1 MTRESPAVERQR
13 RENARIAAVERDRL
27 IQQAGGGNA
36 AVAIK
41 LKDKNFGRDTWFG
54 RETQAQWQTRQDGE
68 AYLRNLGGGDLNKGL
83 EIFKKRQQGNTPPS
97 SGGGGG
103 GAGGGS
109 KNAVTPPKPAPP
121 PYKARVAKPQSKPNF
136 GPYRYPQDAIE
147 EGQDFVKFDILT
159 YKRGGLITEDDKN
172 LKGDILGTILLP
184 IPSQIGDNNIANFG
198 SGNLN
203 FMEEFGLNQA
213 STIIGSSNV
222 GEFVKNTLGA
232 AQGAVELGAA
242 NSQMVKQYFA
252 AQAVNSLGS
261 NITLDQLLARSGG
274 QVLNPNMELLF
285 SGPGLRQFKFT
296 FKFTPRFEKEAT
308 EVKNIIKA
316 FKRNMAPKGSGG
328 DFLSTPNIFQI
339 QYMQGDRQ
347 HKFLNKFKL
356 CALTNMSVNYTGDGV
371 HATYYDGTPISMQM
385 DLSFSELTPIYNED
399 YDDYGSD
406 TGVGY

>member
-1 MTRESPAVERQR
+1 
-13 RENARIAAVERDRL
+13 
-27 IQQAGGGNA
+27 
-36 AVAIK
+36 
-41 LKDKNFGRDTWFG
+41 
-54 RETQAQWQTRQDGE
+54 
-68 AYLRNLGGGDLNKGL
+68 
-83 EIFKKRQQGNTPPS
+83 
-97 SGGGGG
+97 
-103 GAGGGS
+103 
-109 KNAVTPPKPAPP
+109 
-121 PYKARVAKPQSKPNF
+121 
-136 GPYRYPQDAIE
+136 
-147 EGQDFVKFDILT
+147 
-159 YKRGGLITEDDKN
+159 
-172 LKGDILGTILLP
+172 
-184 IPSQIGDNNIANFG
+184 
-198 SGNLN
+198 
-203 FMEEFGLNQA
+203 
-213 STIIGSSNV
+213 
-222 GEFVKNTLGA
+222 
-232 AQGAVELGAA
+232 
-242 NSQMVKQYFA
+242 
-252 AQAVNSLGS
+252 
-261 NITLDQLLARSGG
+261 
-274 QVLNPNMELLF
+274 MELLF

>member
-1 MTRESPAVERQR
+1 MAYSEAEKSSHDRNNR
-13 RENARIAAVERDRL
+13 AAAIERDRL
-27 IQQAGGGNA
+27 IQVAGGGNA
-36 AVAIK
+36 AVEIK
-41 LKDKNFGRDTWFG
+41 LKDKSFGRDTWFG

-68 AYLRNLGGGDLNKGL
+68 AYLRKLGGGDLNKGL

-103 GAGGGS
+103 GGGGGS

-121 PYKARVAKPQSKPNF
+121 PYKARVGKPQSKPNF

-147 EGQDFVKFDILT
+147 EGQDFIKFDILT
-159 YKRGGLITEDDKN
+159 YKRGGFVTRDDKN
-172 LKGDILGTILLP
+172 LKGDVLGTILLP
-184 IPSQIGDNNIANFG
+184 IPSQIGDNNVANFG

-203 FMEEFGLNQA
+203 FMEEATLSGATSL
-213 STIIGSSNV
+213 IGGDV
-222 GEFVKNTLGA
+222 
-232 AQGAVELGAA
+232 QGAFDTLTNKNLIKGLIPTAKTVFATEA
-242 NSQMVKQYFA
+242 VKA
-252 AQAVNSLGS
+252 LGS
-261 NITLDQLLARSGG
+261 NITLEQVLARSQGAII
-274 QVLNPNMELLF
+274 NPNMELLF

-316 FKRNMAPKGSGG
+316 FKRNMAPKGSG
-328 DFLSTPNIFQI
+328 DNFLSTPNIFQI

>member
-1 MTRESPAVERQR
+1 MAYSEAEKSSHDRNNR
-13 RENARIAAVERDRL
+13 AAAIERDRL
-27 IQQAGGGNA
+27 IQVAGGGNA
-36 AVAIK
+36 AVEIK
-41 LKDKNFGRDTWFG
+41 LKDKSFGRDTWFG

-68 AYLRNLGGGDLNKGL
+68 AYLRKLGGGDLNKGL

-103 GAGGGS
+103 GGSGGS
-109 KNAVTPPKPAPP
+109 KGAVTPPQPAPP
-121 PYKARVAKPQSKPNF
+121 PYKARVGKPQSKPNF

-147 EGQDFVKFDILT
+147 EGQDFIKFDILT
-159 YKRGGLITEDDKN
+159 YKRGGLVTRDDKN

-184 IPSQIGDNNIANFG
+184 IPSQIGDNNVANFG

-213 STIIGSSNV
+213 SKIIGSSNV
-222 GEFVKNTLGA
+222 EDFVKNTLGA

-316 FKRNMAPKGSGG
+316 FKRNMAPKGSG
-328 DFLSTPNIFQI
+328 DNFLSTPNIFQI

>member
-1 MTRESPAVERQR
+1 MAYSEAEKSSHDRNNR
-13 RENARIAAVERDRL
+13 AAAIERDRL

-36 AVAIK
+36 AVEIK
-41 LKDKNFGRDTWFG
+41 LKDKSFGRDTWFG

-68 AYLRNLGGGDLNKGL
+68 AYLRKLGGGDLNKGL
-83 EIFKKRQQGNTPPS
+83 EIFKKQQR
-97 SGGGGG
+97 GGG
-103 GAGGGS
+103 GGGS

-121 PYKARVAKPQSKPNF
+121 PYKARVGKPQSKPNF

-159 YKRGGLITEDDKN
+159 YKRGGLVTRDDKN

-184 IPSQIGDNNIANFG
+184 IPSQIGDNNVANFG
-198 SGNLN
+198 PGNMN
-203 FMEEFGLNQA
+203 FMQEQGIQIGKTFIEGDISGGLSKTQNLILGLA
-213 STIIGSSNV
+213 NNKELI
-222 GEFVKNTLGA
+222 KN
-232 AQGAVELGAA
+232 
-242 NSQMVKQYFA
+242 YFA
-252 AQAVNSLGS
+252 TEAINAFGA
-261 NITLDQLLARSGG
+261 NISLDQILARSQG

-316 FKRNMAPKGSGG
+316 FKRNMAPKGSGD

>member
-1 MTRESPAVERQR
+1 MAYSEAEKSSHDRNNR
-13 RENARIAAVERDRL
+13 AAAIERDRL

-36 AVAIK
+36 AVEIRV
-41 LKDKNFGRDTWFG
+41 KDKNFARPNPFVSK
-54 RETQAQWQTRQDGE
+54 ETQAQWQTRQDGE
-68 AYLRNLGGGDLNKGL
+68 AYLRKLGGGDLNKGL
-83 EIFKKRQQGNTPPS
+83 EIFKKRQQGNTRPA
-97 SGGGGG
+97 GGGGG
-103 GAGGGS
+103 G
-109 KNAVTPPKPAPP
+109 VTPPKPAPP

-198 SGNLN
+198 PSNMN
-203 FMEEFGLNQA
+203 FMEEQMLGVAQLG
-213 STIIGSSNV
+213 IG
-222 GEFVKNTLGA
+222 GDAMGAFDKLGSLIKGGSLQKTA
-232 AQGAVELGAA
+232 
-242 NSQMVKQYFA
+242 KQYFA
-252 AQAVNSLGS
+252 QQAIQSLGS
-261 NITLDQLLARSGG
+261 SLTLDQVLAKTSG

>member
-1 MTRESPAVERQR
+1 MAYSEAEKSSHDRNNR
-13 RENARIAAVERDRL
+13 AAAIERDRL
-27 IQQAGGGNA
+27 IQVAGGGNA
-36 AVAIK
+36 AVEIK
-41 LKDKNFGRDTWFG
+41 LKDKSFGRDTWFG

-68 AYLRNLGGGDLNKGL
+68 AYLRKLGGGDLNKGL

-103 GAGGGS
+103 GGGGGS

-147 EGQDFVKFDILT
+147 EGQDFIKFDILT
-159 YKRGGLITEDDKN
+159 YKRGGFVTRDDKN
-172 LKGDILGTILLP
+172 LKGDVLGTILLP
-184 IPSQIGDNNIANFG
+184 IPSQIGDNNVANFG

-203 FMEEFGLNQA
+203 FMEEATLSGATSL
-213 STIIGSSNV
+213 IGGDV
-222 GEFVKNTLGA
+222 
-232 AQGAVELGAA
+232 QGAFDKLTNENLIKRLIPTAKTVFATEA
-242 NSQMVKQYFA
+242 VKA
-252 AQAVNSLGS
+252 LGS
-261 NITLDQLLARSGG
+261 NITLEQVLARSQGAII
-274 QVLNPNMELLF
+274 NPNMELLF

>member
-1 MTRESPAVERQR
+1 MAYSEAEKSSHDRNTR
-13 RENARIAAVERDRL
+13 AAAIERDRL
-27 IQQAGGGNA
+27 IQIAGGGNA

-41 LKDKNFGRDTWFG
+41 LKDKSFGRDTWFG

-68 AYLRNLGGGDLNKGL
+68 AYLRKLGDGDLNKGL
-83 EIFKKRQQGNTPPS
+83 EIFKKQQQGNTPPS
-97 SGGGGG
+97 S
-103 GAGGGS
+103 GGS

-198 SGNLN
+198 PSNMN
-203 FMEEFGLNQA
+203 FMEEQMLGVAQLG
-213 STIIGSSNV
+213 IG
-222 GEFVKNTLGA
+222 GDAMGAFDKLGNLI
-232 AQGAVELGAA
+232 QGGSLKATA
-242 NSQMVKQYFA
+242 KQYFA
-252 AQAVNSLGS
+252 QQAIQSLGS
-261 NITLDQLLARSGG
+261 SLTLDQVLARTSG

>member
-1 MTRESPAVERQR
+1 MTRESPAVERRR
-13 RENARIAAVERDRL
+13 RENARIAAIERDRL

-41 LKDKNFGRDTWFG
+41 LEDKSFGRDTWFG

-68 AYLRNLGGGDLNKGL
+68 AYLRKLGGGDLNKGL
-83 EIFKKRQQGNTPPS
+83 EIFKKQQQGNTPPTQPKS
-97 SGGGGG
+97 NPPRGGD
-103 GAGGGS
+103 
-109 KNAVTPPKPAPP
+109 VTPPKPAPP
-121 PYKARVAKPQSKPNF
+121 PYKARIAKPQAKPNF

-147 EGQDFVKFDILT
+147 EGQDFIKFDIFT
-159 YKRGGLITEDDKN
+159 YKRGGFVTRDDKN
-172 LKGDILGTILLP
+172 LKGDVLGTILLP
-184 IPSQIGDNNIANFG
+184 IPSQIGDNNVANFG
-198 SGNLN
+198 PSNLN
-203 FMEEFGLNQA
+203 FMEEAALSGATSL
-213 STIIGSSNV
+213 IGGDV
-222 GEFVKNTLGA
+222 
-232 AQGAVELGAA
+232 QGAFNQLNKQNIDGLKGVATQFFATEA
-242 NSQMVKQYFA
+242 VKA
-252 AQAVNSLGS
+252 LGS
-261 NITLDQLLARSGG
+261 NITLEQVLARSQGA
-274 QVLNPNMELLF
+274 VINPNMELLF

-296 FKFTPRFEKEAT
+296 FKFTPRFEREST

-339 QYMQGDRQ
+339 QYMQGDKQ

>member
-1 MTRESPAVERQR
+1 MSRETGPQR
-13 RENARIAAVERDRL
+13 RNKRETNRTNAVERDRL

-36 AVAIK
+36 AVEIK
-41 LKDKNFGRDTWFG
+41 LKDKSFGRDTWFG

-68 AYLRNLGGGDLNKGL
+68 AYLRKLGGGDLNKGL
-83 EIFKKRQQGNTPPS
+83 EIFKKQQR
-97 SGGGGG
+97 GGG
-103 GAGGGS
+103 GGGS

-121 PYKARVAKPQSKPNF
+121 PYKARVGKPQSKPNF

-159 YKRGGLITEDDKN
+159 YKRGGLVTRDDKN

-184 IPSQIGDNNIANFG
+184 IPSQIGDNNVANFG
-198 SGNLN
+198 PGNMN
-203 FMEEFGLNQA
+203 FMQEQGIQIGKTFIEGDISGGLSKTQNLILGLA
-213 STIIGSSNV
+213 NNKELI
-222 GEFVKNTLGA
+222 KN
-232 AQGAVELGAA
+232 
-242 NSQMVKQYFA
+242 YFA
-252 AQAVNSLGS
+252 TEAINAFGA
-261 NITLDQLLARSGG
+261 NISLDQILARSQG

-296 FKFTPRFEKEAT
+296 FKFTPRFEREST

>member
-1 MTRESPAVERQR
+1 MAYSEAEKSSHDRNNR
-13 RENARIAAVERDRL
+13 AAAIERDRL

-36 AVAIK
+36 AVEIRV
-41 LKDKNFGRDTWFG
+41 KDKNFARPNPFVSK
-54 RETQAQWQTRQDGE
+54 ETQAQWQTRQDGE
-68 AYLRNLGGGDLNKGL
+68 AYLRKLGGGDLNKGL
-83 EIFKKRQQGNTPPS
+83 EIFKKKQQGNTRPP
-97 SGGGGG
+97 GGGGG
-103 GAGGGS
+103 G
-109 KNAVTPPKPAPP
+109 VTPPKPAPP
-121 PYKARVAKPQSKPNF
+121 PYKARVGKPQSKPNF

-147 EGQDFVKFDILT
+147 EGQDFIKFDILT
-159 YKRGGLITEDDKN
+159 YKRGGLVTRDDKN

-184 IPSQIGDNNIANFG
+184 IPSQISDNNVANFG
-198 SGNLN
+198 PGNMN
-203 FMEEFGLNQA
+203 FMQEQGIQIGKTFIEGDISGGLSKTQNLILGLA
-213 STIIGSSNV
+213 NNKELI
-222 GEFVKNTLGA
+222 KN
-232 AQGAVELGAA
+232 
-242 NSQMVKQYFA
+242 YFA
-252 AQAVNSLGS
+252 TEAINAFGA
-261 NITLDQLLARSGG
+261 NISLDQILARSQG

-316 FKRNMAPKGSGG
+316 FKRNMAPRGSGG

>member
-1 MTRESPAVERQR
+1 MAYSEAEQSSHDRNNR
-13 RENARIAAVERDRL
+13 AAAIERDRL
-27 IQQAGGGNA
+27 IQQAGGGDA

-41 LKDKNFGRDTWFG
+41 VKDKNFARPNPFVSK
-54 RETQAQWQTRQDGE
+54 ETQAQWQTRQDGE
-68 AYLRNLGGGDLNKGL
+68 AYLRKLGDGDLNKGL
-83 EIFKKRQQGNTPPS
+83 EIFKKRQQGNTRPT
-97 SGGGGG
+97 
-103 GAGGGS
+103 GGGS
-109 KNAVTPPKPAPP
+109 VTPPKPAPP
-121 PYKARVAKPQSKPNF
+121 PYKARVAKPQAKPNF

-184 IPSQIGDNNIANFG
+184 IPSQIGDNNVANFG
-198 SGNLN
+198 PSNMN
-203 FMEEFGLNQA
+203 FMEEQMLGVAQLG
-213 STIIGSSNV
+213 IG
-222 GEFVKNTLGA
+222 GDAMGAFDKLGNLI
-232 AQGAVELGAA
+232 QGGSLKATA
-242 NSQMVKQYFA
+242 KQYFA
-252 AQAVNSLGS
+252 QQAIQSLGS
-261 NITLDQLLARSGG
+261 SLTLDQVLARTSG

-296 FKFTPRFEKEAT
+296 FKFTPRFEREST

-339 QYMQGDRQ
+339 QYMQGDKQ

>member
-1 MTRESPAVERQR
+1 MAYSEAEQSSHDRNTR
-13 RENARIAAVERDRL
+13 AAAIERDRL

-41 LKDKNFGRDTWFG
+41 LEDKNFGRDTWFG

-68 AYLRNLGGGDLNKGL
+68 AYLRKLGGGDLNKGL
-83 EIFKKRQQGNTPPS
+83 EIFKKQQQGNTPPS

-103 GAGGGS
+103 GGGGGS

-184 IPSQIGDNNIANFG
+184 IPSQIGDNNVANFG
-198 SGNLN
+198 PSNMN
-203 FMEEFGLNQA
+203 FMEEQMLGVAQLG
-213 STIIGSSNV
+213 IG
-222 GEFVKNTLGA
+222 GDAMGAFDKLGNLI
-232 AQGAVELGAA
+232 QGGSLRVTA
-242 NSQMVKQYFA
+242 KQYFA
-252 AQAVNSLGS
+252 QQAIQSLGS
-261 NITLDQLLARSGG
+261 SLTLDQVLARTSG

>member
-1 MTRESPAVERQR
+1 MPQGPRSKQISASLALREEESKKKAAADLARKDEVRTTKVTNRRGRQTGTGYEKWDGKKWVKISEAEYDNLKKRKTTPVKETPTSPR
-13 RENARIAAVERDRL
+13 
-27 IQQAGGGNA
+27 
-36 AVAIK
+36 
-41 LKDKNFGRDTWFG
+41 
-54 RETQAQWQTRQDGE
+54 
-68 AYLRNLGGGDLNKGL
+68 GGD
-83 EIFKKRQQGNTPPS
+83 
-97 SGGGGG
+97 
-103 GAGGGS
+103 
-109 KNAVTPPKPAPP
+109 VTPPKPAPP
-121 PYKARVAKPQSKPNF
+121 PYKARVGKPPSKPNF

-147 EGQDFVKFDILT
+147 EGQDFIKFDILT
-159 YKRGGLITEDDKN
+159 YKRGGLVTRDDKN

-184 IPSQIGDNNIANFG
+184 IPSQIGDNNVANFG
-198 SGNLN
+198 PGNMN
-203 FMEEFGLNQA
+203 FMQEQGIQIGKTFIEGDISGGLSKTQNLILGLA
-213 STIIGSSNV
+213 NNKELI
-222 GEFVKNTLGA
+222 KN
-232 AQGAVELGAA
+232 
-242 NSQMVKQYFA
+242 YFA
-252 AQAVNSLGS
+252 SEAINAFGS
-261 NITLDQLLARSGG
+261 NISLDQILARSQG

-371 HATYYDGTPISMQM
+371 YATYYDGTPISMQM
-385 DLSFSELTPIYNED
+385 DLSFNELTPIYNED

>member
-1 MTRESPAVERQR
+1 MAYSEAEKSSHDRNNRA
-13 RENARIAAVERDRL
+13 AAVERDRL

-36 AVAIK
+36 AVEIK
-41 LKDKNFGRDTWFG
+41 LKDKSFGRDTWFG

-68 AYLRNLGGGDLNKGL
+68 AYLRKLGGGDLNKGL
-83 EIFKKRQQGNTPPS
+83 EIFKKQQQGNTPPR
-97 SGGGGG
+97 GGD
-103 GAGGGS
+103 
-109 KNAVTPPKPAPP
+109 VTPPKPAPP
-121 PYKARVAKPQSKPNF
+121 PYKARVAKPQAKPNF

-147 EGQDFVKFDILT
+147 EGQDFIKFDILT
-159 YKRGGLITEDDKN
+159 YKRGGVITRDDKN

-184 IPSQIGDNNIANFG
+184 IPSQIGDNNTANFG
-198 SGNLN
+198 AGNMN
-203 FMEEFGLNQA
+203 FAEEKIF
-213 STIIGSSNV
+213 
-222 GEFVKNTLGA
+222 GA
-232 AQGAVELGAA
+232 AESGISGDLKGMATQALDLAGKVVGSGLAKKYFTSKAV
-242 NSQMVKQYFA
+242 Q
-252 AQAVNSLGS
+252 SLGS
-261 NITLDQLLARSGG
+261 NISLEQILARTTGSII
-274 QVLNPNMELLF
+274 NPNMELLF

-316 FKRNMAPKGSGG
+316 FKRNMAPKGSGD

>member
-1 MTRESPAVERQR
+1 MAYSEAEKSSHDRNNR
-13 RENARIAAVERDRL
+13 AAAIERDRL
-27 IQQAGGGNA
+27 IQVAGGGNA
-36 AVAIK
+36 AVEIK
-41 LKDKNFGRDTWFG
+41 LKDKSFGRDTWFG

-68 AYLRNLGGGDLNKGL
+68 AYLRKLGGGDLNKGL

-103 GAGGGS
+103 GGGGGS
-109 KNAVTPPKPAPP
+109 KNAVTPPQPAPP
-121 PYKARVAKPQSKPNF
+121 PYKARVGKPQSKPNF

-147 EGQDFVKFDILT
+147 EGQDFIKFDILT
-159 YKRGGLITEDDKN
+159 YKRGGVITRDDKN

-184 IPSQIGDNNIANFG
+184 IPSQIGDNNTANFG
-198 SGNLN
+198 AGNMN
-203 FMEEFGLNQA
+203 FAEEKIF
-213 STIIGSSNV
+213 
-222 GEFVKNTLGA
+222 GA
-232 AQGAVELGAA
+232 AESGISGDLKGMATQALDLAGEVVGSDLAKKYFTSKAV
-242 NSQMVKQYFA
+242 Q
-252 AQAVNSLGS
+252 SLGS
-261 NITLDQLLARSGG
+261 NISLEQILARTTGSII
-274 QVLNPNMELLF
+274 NPNMELLF

-316 FKRNMAPKGSGG
+316 FKRNMAPKGSG
-328 DFLSTPNIFQI
+328 DNFLSTPNIFQI

>member
-1 MTRESPAVERQR
+1 MAYSEAEKSSHDRNNR
-13 RENARIAAVERDRL
+13 AAAIERDRL
-27 IQQAGGGNA
+27 IQVAGGGNA
-36 AVAIK
+36 AVEIK
-41 LKDKNFGRDTWFG
+41 LKDKSFGRDTWFG

-68 AYLRNLGGGDLNKGL
+68 AYLRKLGGGDLNKGL
-83 EIFKKRQQGNTPPS
+83 EIFKKQQQGNTPPTQPKS
-97 SGGGGG
+97 NPPRGGD
-103 GAGGGS
+103 
-109 KNAVTPPKPAPP
+109 VTPPKPAPP
-121 PYKARVAKPQSKPNF
+121 PYKARVAKPQAKPNF

-147 EGQDFVKFDILT
+147 EGQDFIKFDILT
-159 YKRGGLITEDDKN
+159 YKRGGLVTRDDKN

-184 IPSQIGDNNIANFG
+184 IPSQIGDNNVANFG

-296 FKFTPRFEKEAT
+296 FKFTPRFEREST

>member
-1 MTRESPAVERQR
+1 MAYSEAEKSSHDRNNR
-13 RENARIAAVERDRL
+13 AAAIERDRL
-27 IQQAGGGNA
+27 IQQAGGGYA
-36 AVAIK
+36 AVEIK
-41 LKDKNFGRDTWFG
+41 LKDKSFGRDTWFG

-68 AYLRNLGGGDLNKGL
+68 AYLRKLGGGDLNKGL
-83 EIFKKRQQGNTPPS
+83 EIFKKQQR
-97 SGGGGG
+97 GGG
-103 GAGGGS
+103 GGGS

-121 PYKARVAKPQSKPNF
+121 AYKARVGKPQSKPNF

-159 YKRGGLITEDDKN
+159 YKRGGLVTRDDKN

-184 IPSQIGDNNIANFG
+184 IPSQIGDNNVANFG
-198 SGNLN
+198 PGNMN
-203 FMEEFGLNQA
+203 FMQEQGIQIGKTFIEGDISGGLSKTQNLILGLA
-213 STIIGSSNV
+213 NNKELI
-222 GEFVKNTLGA
+222 KN
-232 AQGAVELGAA
+232 
-242 NSQMVKQYFA
+242 YFA
-252 AQAVNSLGS
+252 TEAINAFGA
-261 NITLDQLLARSGG
+261 NISLDQILARSQG

-296 FKFTPRFEKEAT
+296 FKFTPRFEREST

>member
-1 MTRESPAVERQR
+1 MAYSEAEKSSHDRNNR
-13 RENARIAAVERDRL
+13 AAAIERDRL

-41 LKDKNFGRDTWFG
+41 LEDKSFGRDTWFG

-68 AYLRNLGGGDLNKGL
+68 AYLRKLGGGDLNKGL
-83 EIFKKRQQGNTPPS
+83 EIFKKQQQGNTPPS

-103 GAGGGS
+103 GGGGGS

-184 IPSQIGDNNIANFG
+184 IPSQIGDNNVANFG

-203 FMEEFGLNQA
+203 FMEEQMLGVAQLG
-213 STIIGSSNV
+213 IG
-222 GEFVKNTLGA
+222 GDAMGAFDKLGNLI
-232 AQGAVELGAA
+232 QGGSLKATA
-242 NSQMVKQYFA
+242 KQYFA
-252 AQAVNSLGS
+252 QQAIQSLGS
-261 NITLDQLLARSGG
+261 SLTLDQVLARTSG